1 MNKKTAMQ
9 ILGLK
14 ILTLSALKI
23 QRAKAAS
30 KFHPDKVGVSGL
42 ETMKSINVAYD
53 FLKGLIDQFGDDS
66 EAFEDS
72 EENNPESFSDDLQAA
87 INAIIGLDGLILE
100 VCGNWIWV
108 SGDTRPHKE
117 AIKAAGY
124 FWASK
129 KMMWYWRPAEYKSGN
144 RKNCDM
150 DKVRTLHGS
159 KEVKAK
165 SFKAIK

>member
-14 ILTLSALKI
+14 ILTLAALKT

-30 KFHPDKVGVSGL
+30 KFHPDKVGISGL

-53 FLKGLIDQFGDDS
+53 FLKDLIDRFGDDT

-72 EENNPESFSDDLQAA
+72 EENDSESFSDDLQTA

-129 KMMWYWRPAEYKSGN
+129 KMMWYWRPAEYKSKN

-150 DKVRTLHGS
+150 DKIRSLHGS
-159 KEVKAK
+159 KEVKPK
-165 SFKAIK
+165 SYKAIK